1 MIMTYY
7 LRLLFIIMPLI
18 SFSQVGINT
27 NTPVATLD
35 VQGNTLIEGSLF
47 LENPAN
53 NTNIVN
59 PTLLIRLENGDIV
72 TYDIDVSRYGP
83 INFSQFIFRRVA
95 SDGLL
100 DFDTRIPT
108 DSYAVTLQGF
118 SILGNNNGSGQG
130 GYVLGRST
138 VNNNA
143 IEGYQF
149 YAYHNTTTNTWW
161 IRSFINNSNFTA
173 RDGSIFYVNSTV
185 DIFINT
191 LIYKNEFITTTVDA
205 PVVVDMNN
213 SETGT
218 APLPA
223 GF

>member
-1 MIMTYY
+1 
-7 LRLLFIIMPLI
+7 MPLI

-130 GYVLGRST
+130 GYVLARST